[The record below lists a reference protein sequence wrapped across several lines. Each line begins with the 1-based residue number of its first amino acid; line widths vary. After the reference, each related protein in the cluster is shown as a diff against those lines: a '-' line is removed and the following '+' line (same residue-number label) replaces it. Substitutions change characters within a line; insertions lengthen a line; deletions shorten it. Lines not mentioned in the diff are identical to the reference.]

1 MPLARLRTPGRALMA
16 ESGPWLAAAQFFS
29 VAASVQ
35 PTLALIVAR
44 CNGRAT
50 GRPWLPPLIAAALSE

>member
-1 MPLARLRTPGRALMA
+1 MTAKAGR
-16 ESGPWLAAAQFFS
+16 WLAVALFFS

-50 GRPWLPPLIAAALSE
+50 GRPWSPPLAAAALSEQTHAR

>member
-1 MPLARLRTPGRALMA
+1 MTAKAGR
-16 ESGPWLAAAQFFS
+16 WLAVALFFS
-29 VAASVQ
+29 VAAIVQ

-50 GRPWLPPLIAAALSE
+50 GRPWLPPLVAAALRE

>member
-1 MPLARLRTPGRALMA
+1 MTAKA
-16 ESGPWLAAAQFFS
+16 GPWLAIALFFS

-50 GRPWLPPLIAAALSE
+50 GRPWLPPLIAAALREQTHAR

>member
-1 MPLARLRTPGRALMA
+1 MTAKA
-16 ESGPWLAAAQFFS
+16 GPWLAVALFFS
-29 VAASVQ
+29 VETSVQ

-50 GRPWLPPLIAAALSE
+50 GRLWSPPLVAAAFRE